1 MESARVWAERTF
13 GGVKLGDKRRTR
25 RVVEMA
31 EAMARYPDGGLGRQM
46 QGWGQ
51 QKAAYRLLDTEAVSH
66 ATLSAGHWQQTRQTG
81 SVEGRTHLLVQDIT
95 EVDYSHHRETEG
107 LGPIG
112 NHQGQGFEV
121 HSTLLVEPEVGEVI
135 GLAHQ
140 AVWTRDREAPPKQES
155 RTQRRQRENRQSQ
168 VWVKAVAAIG
178 AVAQGSQWVYV
189 GDRESDIFSYFT
201 TIQAQGA
208 HFCIRASQNRRVVS
222 ETEARYVLDEGRAIQ
237 AMSYQ
242 AVELND
248 GSTATLAVSWQSLK
262 VRPPTYL
269 KPAPAPIAVW
279 VVRTWEVHPP
289 PTRAALEWLLL
300 TDVPVTSAHD
310 AAERLLWYTRRW
322 LIEEYH
328 RCLKTGCRLEHSQLR
343 HAARLQRLLAFL
355 AILAVR
361 LLQLR
366 TLAQRD
372 PDRPALQ
379 VVEPLLVQIVAV
391 KFKTDLSALTLD
403 RFWRYVAQLGGF
415 PNRKRDDPP
424 GWIRLWRGWLELL
437 ALADGV
443 RLSQL
448 LPPLPDV
455 GNP

>member
-1 MESARVWAERTF
+1 MESTQRWAERNF
-13 GGVKLGDKRRTR
+13 GGVQLGDQRRTR
-25 RVVEMA
+25 RAVQMA
-31 EAMARYPDGGLGRQM
+31 EAMARYPEGGLGRQM
-46 QGWGQ
+46 QGWGA
-51 QKAAYRLLDTEAVSH
+51 QKGAYRLLDEEAVSH
-66 ATLSAGHWQQTRQTG
+66 GKLSEGHWHQTRQTG
-81 SVEGRTHLLVQDIT
+81 SAAGKTHLVVQDIT
-95 EVDYSHHRETEG
+95 AVDYSHHRETEG

-112 NHQGQGFEV
+112 NHQGQGLEV
-121 HSTLLVEPEVGEVI
+121 HSSLLVEPEGGEVV

-140 AVWTRDREAPPKQES
+140 VVWTRDADSHRKQES
-155 RTQRRQRENRQSQ
+155 RTQRRQRDNRQSQ
-168 VWVKAVAAIG
+168 VWGKAVEAIG
-178 AVAQGSQWVYV
+178 VVAPGSRWVYV
-189 GDRESDIFSYFT
+189 ADRESDIFTYFT

-222 ETEARYVLDEGRAIQ
+222 ETEARYVLDEGRSAQ
-237 AMSYQ
+237 AMSSQ
-242 AVELND
+242 IVRLAD
-248 GSTATLAVSWQSLK
+248 GSEATLAVSWQALQ

-269 KPAPAPIAVW
+269 KPTPPPLSVW
-279 VVRTWEVHPP
+279 VVRTWEPHPP

-300 TDVPVTSAHD
+300 TDVPVTTAED

-361 LLQLR
+361 LLQFR

-372 PDRPALQ
+372 PHRPALQ
-379 VVEPLLVQIVAV
+379 VVEVLYVQIVA
-391 KFKTDLSALTLD
+391 FKLKTEPTTLTLD

-415 PNRKRDDPP
+415 PNRKGDGHP
-424 GWIRLWRGWLELL
+424 GWMRLWRGWLELL
-437 ALADGV
+437 TLADGV
-443 RLSQL
+443 RLAHD
-448 LPPLPDV
+448 LPPLLDV

>member
-1 MESARVWAERTF
+1 MESAGAWAERTF

-25 RVVEMA
+25 RVVQMA

-46 QGWGQ
+46 QGWGS
-51 QKAAYRLLDTEAVSH
+51 QKAAYRLLDAEAVSH
-66 ATLSAGHWQQTRQTG
+66 ANLSEGHWEQTRQAG
-81 SVEGRTHLLVQDIT
+81 SVEGKAHLLVQDIT

-121 HSTLLVEPEVGEVI
+121 HSTLLVEPEVGEVV

-140 AVWTRDREAPPKQES
+140 AVWTRESAAHRKQES
-155 RTQRRQRENRQSQ
+155 RTQRHQRANRQSQ
-168 VWVKAVAAIG
+168 VWSKAVEAIG
-178 AVAQGSQWVYV
+178 TVPQGSRWVYV
-189 GDRESDIFSYFT
+189 GDRESDIFTYFT

-222 ETEARYVLDEGRAIQ
+222 DREARYVLDEGRAAE
-237 AMSYQ
+237 AMGYQ
-242 AVELND
+242 LVRLAD
-248 GSTATLAVSWQSLK
+248 GSEATLALSWQALQ

-269 KPAPAPIAVW
+269 KPAPPPLSLW

-289 PTRAALEWLLL
+289 ATRAALEWLLL
-300 TDVPVTSAHD
+300 TDVPVASASD

-328 RCLKTGCRLEHSQLR
+328 RCLKSGCRLEHSQLR

-379 VVEPLLVQIVAV
+379 VVEPLLVQIVA
-391 KFKTDLSALTLD
+391 FKLKTEPTTLTLD

-415 PNRKRDDPP
+415 PNRKSDAPP

-443 RLSQL
+443 RLAHR
-448 LPPLPDV
+448 LPPLQDV